1 MDASDDTQLSR
12 PARKGG
18 RYSKAFKADMI
29 SACQRPGAS
38 PASVAM
44 AHGVS
49 ANLLRRWLS
58 EHQQCAVT
66 AGAVGAQQ
74 DGFVQLAAPALQ
86 PDPKPC
92 TDEERIHVSLCRGD
106 LQVSLSLPGAQ
117 HSQCAALLKLLLS

>member
-1 MDASDDTQLSR
+1 MDVSDDTQLPR

-29 SACQRPGAS
+29 AACQRPGAT

-58 EHQQCAVT
+58 EHQPDLVP

-74 DGFVQLAAPALQ
+74 GGFVQLASPAPQ
-86 PDPKPC
+86 PESKPC
-92 TDEERIHVSLCRGD
+92 LDEERIQVSFRRGE
-106 LQVSLSLPGAQ
+106 LQASLSLPAAQ
-117 HSQCAALLKLLLS
+117 HGQCAALLKLLLS